1 VLIRLFAVIC
11 LTAAVSVA
19 QAATSD
25 TWSDTP
31 VTRLKALALLQTLN
45 ADLLSHS
52 SATLTLESW
61 CAAHDLA
68 PEAHLLARRVK
79 DVDKVPTADQ
89 RRDLGVSDT
98 EPVKYRR
105 VQLYCGERL
114 LSEADNWYIPSR
126 LTAEMNRQLDETDI
140 SFGRVVQPLRFH
152 RETQS
157 AEILWSPLDKGWEM
171 KAPGKAGNGPLEIP
185 RHVLQH
191 RAVLYT
197 HDNVPFSEVIE
208 TYTNELF
215 AFPLRGPAD

>member
-1 VLIRLFAVIC
+1 VLC
-11 LTAAVSVA
+11 LVAATSAA

-25 TWSDTP
+25 TWSDTS

-68 PEAHLLARRVK
+68 PEAHVVARRIK

-98 EPVKYRR
+98 EPVRYRR

-114 LSEADNWYIPSR
+114 LSEADNWYVPSR
-126 LTAEMNRQLDETDI
+126 LTDEMNRQLEQTDT

-152 RETQS
+152 RETLS
-157 AEILWSPLDKGWEM
+157 AEILWSPLAQGWEM
-171 KAPGKAGNGPLEIP
+171 HPFPTDHTGPLQIP

-215 AFPLRGPAD
+215 AFPLGGAAS